1 MLGQAADWMPFACV
15 SGIIVWVGAALG
27 LTYLTE
33 RVMGSQFDEDMWR
46 RTKLSSSP
54 VTIKKVTQSA
64 FAPELDFTFAND
76 TYGEAFSAMNP

>member
-1 MLGQAADWMPFACV
+1 
-15 SGIIVWVGAALG
+15 
-27 LTYLTE
+27 
-33 RVMGSQFDEDMWR
+33 MGSQFDEDMWR